1 MKKYDIFLFDAD
13 GTLYDY
19 DRAEEQALKTMFAR
33 CGFVYT
39 EKARK
44 IYRDIN
50 IEVWSSFER
59 GEMTKDELQTIRF
72 TLLFGYIGVSYDE
85 AEFNKQYLAELGK
98 GTFLIGGAF
107 EICEYIASRG
117 KKIYIVTNGL
127 LATQHARIKYSLIKN
142 FITDFFVS
150 EVVGFQ
156 KPDVRYFEYVFERI
170 PPAAKENILIVGDSL
185 TADIAGGKRAGIDT
199 CWFNETGAKNQTNI
213 RPDYEINKLPEIK
226 NFV

>member
-13 GTLYDY
+13 GTLFDY

-39 EKARK
+39 EKARN

-50 IEVWSSFER
+50 VEVWASFER

-85 AEFNKQYLAELGK
+85 DVFNKQYLLELGK
-98 GTFLIGGAF
+98 GSFLISGAF
-107 EICEYIASRG
+107 EICEYIAARG
-117 KKIYIVTNGL
+117 KKIFIVTNGL
-127 LATQHARIKYSLIKN
+127 LATQHARIKYSQIKN
-142 FITDFFVS
+142 FITDYFVS
-150 EVVGFQ
+150 EVVGSQ
-156 KPDVRYFEYVFERI
+156 KPDIRYFEYVFERI

-199 CWFNETGAKNQTNI
+199 CWFNETGVKNQTSI
-213 RPDYEINKLPEIK
+213 TPVYEINKLTELK